1 MNNIFQSLAN
11 FVKGSSKYFSFHKL
25 CSCGLCYIFLF
36 VLDFGRERREQVRI
50 VLFVLSQPFKH
61 AKTILSLRSAQRKS
75 HRVFVH
81 DLKDSRRKW

>member
-36 VLDFGRERREQVRI
+36 VLDFGRERREQVRV

-61 AKTILSLRSAQRKS
+61 ACYYAVQIH
-75 HRVFVH
+75 HRGERPE
-81 DLKDSRRKW
+81 DL